1 MKTLTLL
8 GCLLFGGLSSAPPV
22 AGGDSYVYICI
33 SKSASKYHFDR
44 DCSGLQKCTHEIEK
58 TTKGD
63 AQYRGYTVCL
73 LED

>member
-1 MKTLTLL
+1 MKTLSLL
-8 GCLLFGGLSSAPPV
+8 ACLLFGGPGTTPART
-22 AGGDSYVYICI
+22 DSYVYICI

-44 DCSGLQKCTHEIEK
+44 YCSGLQKCTHDIEK

-63 AQYRGYTVCL
+63 AQYRGYTICL